1 MGAETLVNLALSL
14 RSQPPKALHPVE
26 TNALRLLIRQ
36 KLIAGRLPQSG
47 IPRIWGH
54 AGNGEQCRA
63 CDEIV
68 TSAEF
73 VMEGIAIVADKRT
86 VHFHVL
92 CFYMWDDERSALGGR
107 ADRDA
112 P

>member
-1 MGAETLVNLALSL
+1 MALALH
-14 RSQPPKALHPVE
+14 SQVPRGIPSPLE
-26 TNALRLLIRQ
+26 TKALRLLIRQ

-54 AGNGEQCRA
+54 AGDGEQCKA

-73 VMEGIAIVADKRT
+73 VMEGIVLVGDRRT

-92 CFYMWDDERSALGGR
+92 CFNMWDDERTALGGR
-107 ADRDA
+107 TDGHAR
-112 P
+112 